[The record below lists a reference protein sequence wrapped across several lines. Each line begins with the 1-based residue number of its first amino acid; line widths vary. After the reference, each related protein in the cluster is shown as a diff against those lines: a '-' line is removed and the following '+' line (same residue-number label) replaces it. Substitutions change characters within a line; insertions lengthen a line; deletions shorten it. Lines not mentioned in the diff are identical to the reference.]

1 MWKGWIWKQK
11 SKSLNITYKVSIHDQ
26 ILSLLIENISLK
38 ATKHK
43 KLVKSF
49 GKRLG
54 LGQLKLD
61 QGMVLR
67 IGMME
72 KTKQGH

>member
-1 MWKGWIWKQK
+1 LAKP
-11 SKSLNITYKVSIHDQ
+11 
-26 ILSLLIENISLK
+26 
-38 ATKHK
+38 
-43 KLVKSF
+43 F

-72 KTKQGH
+72 KTKEGH

>member
-1 MWKGWIWKQK
+1 
-11 SKSLNITYKVSIHDQ
+11 
-26 ILSLLIENISLK
+26 LSLLIKNISLK

-43 KLVKSF
+43 KLAKPF
-49 GKRLG
+49 GKLFS
-54 LGQLKLD
+54 LGQLKLN

-72 KTKQGH
+72 RTKEGH

>member
-1 MWKGWIWKQK
+1 
-11 SKSLNITYKVSIHDQ
+11 
-26 ILSLLIENISLK
+26 LSLVIKNISLK

-43 KLVKSF
+43 KLAKPF
-49 GKRLG
+49 GKWLG

-72 KTKQGH
+72 KTKGGH